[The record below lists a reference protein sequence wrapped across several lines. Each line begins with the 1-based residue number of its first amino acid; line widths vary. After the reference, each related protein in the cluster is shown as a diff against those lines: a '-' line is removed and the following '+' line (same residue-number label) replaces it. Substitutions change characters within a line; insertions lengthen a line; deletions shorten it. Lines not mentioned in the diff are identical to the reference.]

1 VQPFGGEG
9 MSGTGPKAGGPHY
22 LLRFAAQPKVEATEA
37 APASALATTGNA
49 ADLGPL
55 FSAHEAWAERP
66 LDERATALERASA
79 GQPPGVAG
87 AWRTLGTAARRA
99 LVDVKLPGPTGE
111 SNELRLHGRGV
122 IAVVAQG
129 ASTEELARALGAALV
144 AGNAVAVVGG
154 GDTAQELRTALMRG
168 GVAAAAMQ
176 LLPADQLGA
185 VLRAVK
191 LAGVIA
197 PAALQLAAQRELA
210 SRDGA
215 ILPVVPMVELADAR
229 QLYRLVAEQTLTI
242 NTAAAGGNAALLAGV
257 H

>member
-22 LLRFAAQPKVEATEA
+22 LLRFVAQPRVEATGEV
-37 APASALATTGNA
+37 PALATTGA
-49 ADLGPL
+49 GADLSPL
-55 FSAHEAWAERP
+55 FSAHEGWAQRP
-66 LDERATALERASA
+66 VDERATALERSAA
-79 GQPPGVAG
+79 GQAPGVAG
-87 AWRTLGTAARRA
+87 AWRTLAAAARRV
-99 LVDVKLPGPTGE
+99 LLDVSLPGPTGE

-122 IAVVAQG
+122 IAVLAQG
-129 ASTEELARALGAALV
+129 ASLDELARALGAALV
-144 AGNAVAVVGG
+144 AGNAVAIVGG
-154 GDTAQELRTALMRG
+154 GDAAQELRTALMRG
-168 GVAAAAMQ
+168 GVTAAAMQ

-185 VLRAVK
+185 VLRAAK

-197 PAALQLAAQRELA
+197 PSALQLPVQRELA
-210 SRDGA
+210 GRDGA